1 MSGRMI
7 DLVVQKTL
15 TSAARVFS
23 LDIAVRSDSR
33 RVVLYGPSGA
43 GKSLTL
49 RAIAGLMTPE
59 RGRIVLANR
68 PGLGAVP
75 SGAHD

>member
-1 MSGRMI
+1 MSGGMI

-43 GKSLTL
+43 GKKVGS
-49 RAIAGLMTPE
+49 
-59 RGRIVLANR
+59 
-68 PGLGAVP
+68 
-75 SGAHD
+75 